1 MLRVCGDDGEDEILL
16 CCFVKYFQ
24 DLQNCTQKL
33 VGISINLCAVERILL
48 QVMCKKKDQ
57 CRSSAASEMSTALLL
72 TVSITM
78 GKKNKKSRQYDDDDL
93 LGGPLLTS
101 AAAASDDDDKQ
112 ELDMDTTHVDD
123 KLSSSKAKE
132 QQQRTT
138 NIDLVI
144 LEDQMLEL
152 LRNDKAEKNMRLPKH
167 SLSKSLESHI
177 LDQMRWRVEEMI
189 DKEEADADADADA
202 ELPEEDEGHRNE
214 NIDHPTISALDE
226 AKLRAEARM
235 SGVDPDEAVDS
246 MKAVVE
252 DDDANDTDIHIKQQ
266 PHLGAEELQLL
277 QDNKSFGVSVLLLLR
292 PYTEN
297 YPSDKALVTR
307 IFLLLRQCLCI
318 ILCQV
323 SELVFGRQAKQ
334 QATLLW
340 EKVHL
345 PKIEAELLVKERE
358 EDLQMLKNNAHL
370 WSDEQGCWI
379 EKDAVFSADKIQTLP
394 VTIRYNQARKQWER
408 WSKNLTTRTK
418 KHAEGSSLKKGTF
431 LAVREGDGWATSPD
445 EAEIENKLLKTQY
458 IRIFTCLPYNDGTAL
473 DVVDVTSWAAKS
485 LLPIEAAKA
494 LLAVDSGKTL
504 FTFDTKRK
512 AGKGKQKRKNKR
524 SETNQTS
531 TEDEWIALKGTGAT
545 AQLSKYYLD
554 KMQ

>member
-1 MLRVCGDDGEDEILL
+1 MQIAVSSKYISRVC
-16 CCFVKYFQ
+16 
-24 DLQNCTQKL
+24 
-33 VGISINLCAVERILL
+33 A
-48 QVMCKKKDQ
+48 
-57 CRSSAASEMSTALLL
+57 MSLS
-72 TVSITM
+72 VSITM
-78 GKKNKKSRQYDDDDL
+78 GKKNKKTRQYDDDDL
-93 LGGPLLTS
+93 LGGPLLTP

-132 QQQRTT
+132 QQQQRTT
-138 NIDLVI
+138 KIDLVI

-152 LRNDKAEKNMRLPKH
+152 LRNYPNKPDDWLYRTIEKNMRLPKH
-167 SLSKSLESHI
+167 SLSKSLEPHI
-177 LDQMRWRVEEMI
+177 LEQMRWRVEEMI
-189 DKEEADADADADA
+189 DKEEAEA
-202 ELPEEDEGHRNE
+202 ESLEEEDHDNE

-252 DDDANDTDIHIKQQ
+252 DDDANDTDTKQQ
-266 PHLGAEELQLL
+266 PHLGAEELQSL

-297 YPSDKALVTR
+297 YTSDKALVAR

-323 SELVFGRQAKQ
+323 FELVFGRQAKQ

-418 KHAEGSSLKKGTF
+418 KHAEGSSLTKGSF

-458 IRIFTCLPYNDGTAL
+458 IRIFTCLPNNDGTAL
-473 DVVDVTSWAAKS
+473 VAVDVTAWAAKS

-494 LLAVDSGKTL
+494 LQAVDSGKTL

-512 AGKGKQKRKNKR
+512 DEQRKTNKR
-524 SETNQTS
+524 AETNQTS

>member
-1 MLRVCGDDGEDEILL
+1 
-16 CCFVKYFQ
+16 
-24 DLQNCTQKL
+24 
-33 VGISINLCAVERILL
+33 
-48 QVMCKKKDQ
+48 
-57 CRSSAASEMSTALLL
+57 
-72 TVSITM
+72 M

-101 AAAASDDDDKQ
+101 AAAESDN
-112 ELDMDTTHVDD
+112 E
-123 KLSSSKAKE
+123 AKE

-152 LRNDKAEKNMRLPKH
+152 LRNYPNRPDDWLYRTLEKNMKLPKH
-167 SLSKSLESHI
+167 SLSNSLEPHI
-177 LDQMRWRVEEMI
+177 LEQMRWRVEEMI
-189 DKEEADADADADA
+189 DKEEADQA
-202 ELPEEDEGHRNE
+202 ELPEEDEDRDNE
-214 NIDHPTISALDE
+214 NIDHHPAISALDV

-235 SGVDPDEAVDS
+235 AGADPDEAVDS

-252 DDDANDTDIHIKQQ
+252 DDDANGTDIHTKQQ
-266 PHLGAEELQLL
+266 PHLGEAELQSL
-277 QDNKSFGVSVLLLLR
+277 QNNKSFGVSVLLLLR

-307 IFLLLRQCLCI
+307 IFLLLRQCLSI

-323 SELVFGRQAKQ
+323 FEIVFGRQAKQ
-334 QATLLW
+334 QATMLW

-370 WSDEQGCWI
+370 WSDEQECWI
-379 EKDAVFSADKIQTLP
+379 EKDAVFSADRIQTLP

-431 LAVREGDGWATSPD
+431 LAVREG
-445 EAEIENKLLKTQY
+445 EIYPNLYLL
-458 IRIFTCLPYNDGTAL
+458 
-473 DVVDVTSWAAKS
+473 
-485 LLPIEAAKA
+485 
-494 LLAVDSGKTL
+494 
-504 FTFDTKRK
+504 TK
-512 AGKGKQKRKNKR
+512 Q
-524 SETNQTS
+524 
-531 TEDEWIALKGTGAT
+531 
-545 AQLSKYYLD
+545 
-554 KMQ
+554 